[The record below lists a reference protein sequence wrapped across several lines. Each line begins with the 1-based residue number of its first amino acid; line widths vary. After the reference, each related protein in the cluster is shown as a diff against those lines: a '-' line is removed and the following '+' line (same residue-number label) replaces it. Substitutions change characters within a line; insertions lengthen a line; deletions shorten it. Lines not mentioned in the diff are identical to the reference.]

1 MYREEEQMTRNAE
14 AGLDPET
21 LAPDVVLLASGLALG
36 RLAIGAGLMIA
47 PELTLKTLGFEKP
60 SASTLAVARL
70 AGGRDL
76 VLGAAETAALVK
88 GDRTALL
95 ASTIAV
101 AAADAGDTAIFGA
114 AWGSGE
120 KSVREAS
127 MKGTVSA
134 GLATASALWVAW
146 RLRSRAR

>member
-1 MYREEEQMTRNAE
+1 MM
-14 AGLDPET
+14 
-21 LAPDVVLLASGLALG
+21 LLASGLALG

-47 PELTLKTLGFEKP
+47 PEFTLKTLGFEKASP
-60 SASTLAVARL
+60 STLAVARL

-95 ASTIAV
+95 ASTLAV

-114 AWGSGE
+114 AWASGE
-120 KSVREAS
+120 KSVQEAS
-127 MKGTVSA
+127 MKGAVSA

-146 RLRSRAR
+146 RLRRSAG